1 MQKQYKGQM
10 TRDEEKELD
19 RKLGNFYSITL
30 CGKTHKINNCVIAR
44 AFIGFVVVF
53 TTFFTYLFNL
63 VNDKKYSNTTI
74 YVLCLLY
81 VL

>member
-10 TRDEEKELD
+10 TKDEEKELD

-53 TTFFTYLFNL
+53 VTLQIIWL
-63 VNDKKYSNTTI
+63 VSIDLANRKSNNSNK
-74 YVLCLLY
+74 
-81 VL
+81 

>member
-30 CGKTHKINNCVIAR
+30 CGKTHKINNCATGKI
-44 AFIGFVVVF
+44 I
-53 TTFFTYLFNL
+53 
-63 VNDKKYSNTTI
+63 VNFKKFPKWGWDINVKYRHLLMRPTA
-74 YVLCLLY
+74 LCMRLST
-81 VL
+81 